1 MSITKPNHFRKCKL
15 HTADRELQLVR
26 RIQLEFKTTT
36 NNRRRCTP
44 TDPTILPSQSFIQWQ
59 MHFSKYVHI
68 TTHVTHYTTLQ
79 SALTA
84 SPSLPPPA
92 LMRNRRARTGF
103 WWKWIS
109 SSSLYTLL
117 YSFLLALPTGQRL
130 QPPCH
135 YIDRRSRKITRKA
148 LCTPL
153 WTRRSVI
160 NSPSL

>member
-84 SPSLPPPA
+84 SPSLPPHPA

-117 YSFLLALPTGQRL
+117 FSSCTSDWSATTTTLSLY
-130 QPPCH
+130 
-135 YIDRRSRKITRKA
+135 RSKIA
-148 LCTPL
+148 EDNEE
-153 WTRRSVI
+153 S
-160 NSPSL
+160 SLYATLNKTVAY

>member
-44 TDPTILPSQSFIQWQ
+44 TDPAILPSQSFIQWK
-59 MHFSKYVHI
+59 MHFGKYVHI

-109 SSSLYTLL
+109 SSSLYSTLL
-117 YSFLLALPTGQRL
+117 FSSCTSDWSATTTTLSV
-130 QPPCH
+130 
-135 YIDRRSRKITRKA
+135 YIDRRSRKITWKA

-153 WTRRSVI
+153 
-160 NSPSL
+160 